1 MVLSI
6 AACGVLIPVVLAA
19 FGADYLAPRNL
30 VGAMIPVTALIA
42 ALLVWPGT
50 GRAGIALA
58 AILALAFLV
67 LSLDVDLS
75 PRLQRG
81 NWRGVAKLLRSGG
94 GGGARAITTVEL
106 GGAPLE
112 YYLRPLRN
120 LPRGSTV
127 VVAEIDETG
136 YAPLRPSAGSPPAPG
151 FRLLERRDVD
161 GLIVYR
167 FISPQPRSVSEAA
180 LRRHVIT
187 RAHPEVLVPPR
198 LLVSSGGARAS
209 AEVVQM
215 SSLIKKI

>member
-1 MVLSI
+1 
-6 AACGVLIPVVLAA
+6 
-19 FGADYLAPRNL
+19 
-30 VGAMIPVTALIA
+30 LIA
-42 ALLVWPGT
+42 ALLAWPGS
-50 GRAGIALA
+50 GRSGIALA

-81 NWRGVAKLLRSGG
+81 NWRGVAKLLRGG
-94 GGGARAITTVEL
+94 GGDARAITTVEL

-112 YYLRPLRN
+112 YYLHPLRN

-127 VVAEIDETG
+127 VVTEIDETG
-136 YAPLRPSAGSPPAPG
+136 YAPLRPSAGRPPAPG

-167 FISPQPRSVSEAA
+167 FISPRPRAVSEAA

-198 LLVSSGGARAS
+198 LLMSSGGVQAS
-209 AEVVQM
+209 AEVVQL
-215 SSLIKKI
+215 SSSEKKI